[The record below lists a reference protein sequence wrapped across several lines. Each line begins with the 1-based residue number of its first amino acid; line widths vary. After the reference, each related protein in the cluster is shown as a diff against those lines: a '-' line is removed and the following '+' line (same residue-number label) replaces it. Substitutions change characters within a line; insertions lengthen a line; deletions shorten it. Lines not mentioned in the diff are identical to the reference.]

1 MSSSFLDSEEFRAV
15 ESFIVENPPTLPRE
29 AKRSFNHAQLM
40 TEIARARHMF
50 GGVPVLNPA
59 HLAKWLVLREQW
71 PALAR
76 AIARDP
82 EVLDELERGAGKRDP
97 ELIELLDSGPPL
109 GTVIERLIYFQPAEN
124 GRPPE

>member
-1 MSSSFLDSEEFRAV
+1 MET
-15 ESFIVENPPTLPRE
+15 FIVENPPTLPRE

-50 GGVPVLNPA
+50 GGTPDLKPE

-97 ELIELLDSGPPL
+97 ELVELLDSGDAL
-109 GTVIERLIYFQPAEN
+109 GAVVERLIYFQPAEN
-124 GRPPE
+124 GHPPE

>member
-1 MSSSFLDSEEFRAV
+1 MSSASLDSAEFREV
-15 ESFIVENPPTLPRE
+15 ETFIVENPPTLPRE

-50 GGVPVLNPA
+50 APDLNPE
-59 HLAKWLVLREQW
+59 HLAKWLVFREQC

-82 EVLDELERGAGKRDP
+82 EVGEELERGAGKRDP
-97 ELIELLDSGPPL
+97 ELVELLDSGRRSP
-109 GTVIERLIYFQPAEN
+109 GSSS
-124 GRPPE
+124 G